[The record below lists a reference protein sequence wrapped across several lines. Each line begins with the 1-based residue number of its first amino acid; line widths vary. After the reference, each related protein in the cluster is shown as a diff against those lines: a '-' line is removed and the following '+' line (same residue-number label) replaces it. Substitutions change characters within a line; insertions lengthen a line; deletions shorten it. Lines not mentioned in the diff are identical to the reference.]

1 MCVLSAAG
9 RGAHRTPR
17 VPGAAAHLT
26 RAAAGCLRG
35 GTGPWCCAQTL
46 LLPGCSLQGGGRR
59 RAPREGRRNRS
70 PTPAAAS
77 GLPHS
82 QPLLS
87 TCAQT
92 AAAPSRA
99 ACAPLH
105 ISARSR
111 TGRLAAGMTDIL
123 PQPDC
128 SLKAVCESLEHCC
141 LDQLEEPGSKRVP
154 NTGARLWGRVRSK
167 LLRQKVLAG
176 LEGWRRDRR
185 AAGLREGWGR
195 WGLCLCTTAPAG
207 SRKSQDRGWTV
218 GMSML

>member
-1 MCVLSAAG
+1 
-9 RGAHRTPR
+9 
-17 VPGAAAHLT
+17 
-26 RAAAGCLRG
+26 
-35 GTGPWCCAQTL
+35 
-46 LLPGCSLQGGGRR
+46 
-59 RAPREGRRNRS
+59 
-70 PTPAAAS
+70 
-77 GLPHS
+77 
-82 QPLLS
+82 
-87 TCAQT
+87 
-92 AAAPSRA
+92 
-99 ACAPLH
+99 
-105 ISARSR
+105 
-111 TGRLAAGMTDIL
+111 MTDIL

-128 SLKAVCESLEHCC
+128 SLKAVCESLERCC